1 MNMRIPFV
9 RRFFFLWALVG
20 FFSAPLFS
28 FAQTANVPSGSF
40 VIKPA
45 KAEIVLAPG
54 ESEET
59 VLTLSN
65 NTALPLRID
74 VSFEDVAPSKQA
86 SPTDEPVKLLGKN
99 GGEYTLR
106 DLFSVPK
113 YSFDLLSGKEVRVP
127 VSVTIPRDVTA
138 GGRYGSVVFTFRPIM
153 TPDVVQSANIAIESR
168 IATMFFVRISGETK
182 EEGKLVRFGL
192 FNDARSARVPSK
204 EDPLKFQV
212 AYENTG
218 DVHLNPY
225 GRITLIPFFGDEHA
239 VLIDPWV
246 VLPGATRMREVVMTD
261 TLSVGHYRAHIELN
275 RGYADIVDEEEVSF
289 FILPTAKDVIFSVAI
304 FIILALFVRR
314 SLRISR
320 NRAF

>member
-20 FFSAPLFS
+20 FFSVPLFS
-28 FAQTANVPSGSF
+28 FAQTGALPSGAF
-40 VIKPA
+40 IIKPA

-54 ESEET
+54 ESKET
-59 VLTLSN
+59 ILTLSN

-74 VSFEDVAPSKQA
+74 VSFEDVAPSEQV

-106 DLFSVPK
+106 ELFSVPK

-127 VSVTIPRDVTA
+127 VSITIPRDVTA
-138 GGRYGSVVFTFRPIM
+138 GGRYGSVVFTFRPVM
-153 TPDVVQSANIAIESR
+153 TPGAVQSANIAIESR

-182 EEGKLVRFGL
+182 EEGRLARFGL
-192 FNDARSARVPSK
+192 FNDARSVQAPSS
-204 EDPLKFQV
+204 ENPLKFQV

-225 GRITLIPFFGDEHA
+225 GRITLAPFFGSER
-239 VLIDPWV
+239 VIQIDPWV
-246 VLPGATRMREVVMTD
+246 VLPGATRMREVAMAD
-261 TLSVGHYRAHIELN
+261 ELPIGYYRAHIELN

-289 FILPTAKDVIFSVAI
+289 FVLPTPKDGIFFVTI
-304 FIILALFVRR
+304 FVILALLVRR